1 MSRYGGMVAR
11 VCLTAA
17 VCSAVSMPVAG
28 QCVVYVDVD
37 APDPGEN
44 PAGATW
50 KTAFATLEEGLQ
62 KVRDDAVYPC
72 QIKVANGT
80 YKPTARRVSSK
91 AITAFFEMINYV
103 EILGGFRGCEGGDDE
118 DRAYNVFFHGAPGRM
133 ALDSSGVA
141 MSVSFYPD
149 TRIDVSG
156 S

>member
-28 QCVVYVDVD
+28 QCVVYVDAN

-62 KVRDDAVYPC
+62 KVRDDAEYPC
-72 QIKVANGT
+72 QIKVADGT
-80 YKPTARRVSSK
+80 YKPTARRK
-91 AITAFFEMINYV
+91 ARIFPCSDP
-103 EILGGFRGCEGGDDE
+103 LLPH
-118 DRAYNVFFHGAPGRM
+118 RA
-133 ALDSSGVA
+133 DSPPSN
-141 MSVSFYPD
+141 
-149 TRIDVSG
+149 
-156 S
+156 